1 VELQQRL
8 IEEMKEGMKSG
19 DTERVGVI
27 RMLRSTLKNKEIE
40 KRPSLSE
47 GTTATL
53 TEEEVLQV
61 ISAAVK
67 QRNES
72 IPLFEKAGRSDLV
85 DKEKR
90 EVVILE
96 SFLPH
101 PFSEP
106 ELNAKIAEAITESGA
121 TTLQQMGE
129 VMKVL
134 KPRLVGRADM
144 QKVSMRV
151 RTCLTETPQ

>member
-1 VELQQRL
+1 MELQQRL
-8 IEEMKEGMKSG
+8 ITEMKEGMKSG
-19 DTERVGVI
+19 DAERVGVI

-40 KRPSLSE
+40 KRPGISE
-47 GTTATL
+47 GQAAAL

-72 IPLFEKAGRSDLV
+72 IPLFESAGRNDLV
-85 DKEKR
+85 EKEKR

-96 SFLPH
+96 SFLPQ

-106 ELNAKIAEAITESGA
+106 ELSAKIAEAIAEAGA
-121 TTLQQMGE
+121 ATLQQMGE

-151 RTCLTETPQ
+151 RACLETPR